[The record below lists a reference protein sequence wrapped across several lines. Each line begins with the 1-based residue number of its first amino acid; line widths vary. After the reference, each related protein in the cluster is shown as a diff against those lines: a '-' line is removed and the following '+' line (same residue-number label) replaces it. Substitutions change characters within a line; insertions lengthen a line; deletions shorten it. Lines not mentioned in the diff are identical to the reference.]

1 MKPLYIQV
9 LLLGVLSCIFAA
21 CNGTTNKP
29 LECTGEG
36 SYKYAECNTCCMC
49 FRANMGN
56 SFNEALDS
64 VQRVDRI
71 FFQDLMDNYNVDFSK
86 SYLHFDTLHVLDF
99 SLDERKFIQVWYY
112 GYIEDYQEAM
122 PTFDYGVVDTKGD
135 VYNINYPND

>member
-1 MKPLYIQV
+1 MKLLYIQV

-36 SYKYAECNTCCMC
+36 SYKYAECEGCCMC
-49 FRANMGN
+49 FRANMGDTFE
-56 SFNEALDS
+56 SALDS
-64 VQRVDRI
+64 LQSEDKL
-71 FFQDLMDNYNVDFSK
+71 FFQDLIKHYNIDFAK

-99 SLDERKFIQVWYY
+99 TLDERKFIRVWYY
-112 GYIEDYQEAM
+112 AYMKDYQEAM

>member
-9 LLLGVLSCIFAA
+9 LLLAVLSYVFAA
-21 CNGTTNKP
+21 CNRTTDP

-64 VQRVDRI
+64 VQRVDQI
-71 FFQDLMDNYNVDFSK
+71 FFQDLIDNYNVDFTK

-99 SLDERKFIQVWYY
+99 TLDERKFIQA
-112 GYIEDYQEAM
+112 YIRDYQEAM
-122 PTFDYGVVDTKGD
+122 PIFDYGVVDTKGD
-135 VYNINYPND
+135 VYRINYPND